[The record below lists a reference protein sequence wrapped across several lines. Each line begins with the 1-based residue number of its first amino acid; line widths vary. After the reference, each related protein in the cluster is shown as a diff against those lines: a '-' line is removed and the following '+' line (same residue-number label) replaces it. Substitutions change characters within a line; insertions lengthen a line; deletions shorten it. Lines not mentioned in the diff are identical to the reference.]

1 MRRVATIAVCLLA
14 AGETFLAAQH
24 VTRPVDLTEGA
35 QIYRSTCALC
45 HGLDGSRVQGVS
57 LGSGQFRRASSDDD
71 LIRIIR
77 EGIPD
82 TAMPSNTLSDA
93 EAATLVAYLRA
104 MPTLVAVV
112 SESSDVARGRAIVDG
127 KGRCLTCHK
136 IGKVGEKSG
145 PDLSGIGRLRQRDE
159 LALSIVDPDAE
170 ILYAYRTF
178 RGATR
183 SGATVTGKVLNEDTF
198 TVQIVTEDGRL
209 VSLTKSDLQRY
220 EFLKKSPMPSYRTAL
235 TSEELS
241 DLVAY
246 LVSLRTF

>member
-14 AGETFLAAQH
+14 AGEALLAAQH

-45 HGLDGSRVQGVS
+45 HGLDGSRVSGVS

-82 TAMPSNTLSDA
+82 TAMPSNTFSDA

-104 MPTLVAVV
+104 MPTLAAVV
-112 SESSDVARGRAIVDG
+112 PASSNVARGQAIFEG
-127 KGRCLTCHK
+127 KGRCLTCHMV
-136 IGKVGEKSG
+136 GKAGAKPG
-145 PDLSGIGRLRQRDE
+145 PDLTGIGRLRQRDE
-159 LALSIVDPDAE
+159 LAVSIVDPDAE
-170 ILYAYRTF
+170 VLFAYRTF
-178 RGATR
+178 RGTTR
-183 SGATVTGKVLNEDTF
+183 AGTTMTGRVLNEDTF
-198 TVQIVTEDGRL
+198 TVQIVTEDGRP

-220 EFLKKSPMPSYRTAL
+220 EFLKKSPMPSYRTTL